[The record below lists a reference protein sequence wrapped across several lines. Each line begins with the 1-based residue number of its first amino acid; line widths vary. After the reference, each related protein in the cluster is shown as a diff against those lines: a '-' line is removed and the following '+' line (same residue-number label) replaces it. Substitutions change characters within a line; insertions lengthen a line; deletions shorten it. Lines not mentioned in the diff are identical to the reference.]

1 MIFNALFIG
10 ALAAFAAIAIFRTLP
25 HRIKNF
31 LTSHFF
37 ICEVIGLVFFYMLI
51 TSVTESLTGIAA
63 TVVAG
68 ALWTLYYRL
77 EKQNEQ
83 QRSRSDS

>member
-25 HRIKNF
+25 NRVKNF

-37 ICEVIGLVFFYMLI
+37 ICEVVGLIFFYMLI

-68 ALWTLYYRL
+68 ALWTLYYHL
-77 EKQNEQ
+77 EKQNGQ
-83 QRSRSDS
+83 QKPRPGS